1 MLDRSTPLEP
11 KKILYFDHK
20 IFCKPQRFFYWQ
32 IWSQTMNITQKIDEM
47 IEERSLLKHPFYQA
61 WSDGKL
67 TKESLAGY
75 SKEYFQLV
83 KEVPSFMAPIIQQAP
98 ESVVKELVENQQ
110 EESDHIKPWIA
121 FAGELGIS
129 EEELLSYSGL
139 PKTRKAVS
147 DLNELMDTFEG
158 GACAMYAFEK
168 EIPKISQTKLDGLA
182 EFYGMTSDEA
192 TEYFKLHT
200 EADIRHAASWRNIL
214 EKSSTD
220 YDKLIEIAE
229 KSISAQNLLLDSC
242 FEEYC

>member
-1 MLDRSTPLEP
+1 
-11 KKILYFDHK
+11 
-20 IFCKPQRFFYWQ
+20 
-32 IWSQTMNITQKIDEM
+32 MNIIKKIDEM
-47 IEERSLLKHPFYQA
+47 IEERSLLKHPFYQM

-83 KEVPSFMAPIIQQAP
+83 KAVPAFMTPIIEKAP
-98 ESVVKELVENQQ
+98 DAVVGELVENQQ

-129 EEELLSYSGL
+129 EDELISYSGTT
-139 PKTRKAVS
+139 KTQKAVS
-147 DLNELMDTFEG
+147 DLNQLMDTFDG

-168 EIPKISQTKLDGLA
+168 EIPKISQTKLEGLA
-182 EFYGMTSDEA
+182 EFYGMTSNEA

-214 EKSSTD
+214 EKSSVD
-220 YDKLIEIAE
+220 SSNLIEIAD

-242 FEEYC
+242 YEEYC

>member
-1 MLDRSTPLEP
+1 MNII
-11 KKILYFDHK
+11 KKID
-20 IFCKPQRFFYWQ
+20 
-32 IWSQTMNITQKIDEM
+32 DM

-67 TKESLAGY
+67 TQESLAGY

-83 KEVPSFMAPIIQQAP
+83 KAVPSFMEPIIENA
-98 ESVVKELVENQQ
+98 SDDVVGDLIENQQ
-110 EESDHIKPWIA
+110 EESEHIKPWIT

-129 EEELLSYSGL
+129 KDELIAYEGL
-139 PKTRKAVS
+139 PKTQKAVS
-147 DLNELMDTFEG
+147 DLNNLMNTFDG

-182 EFYGMTSDEA
+182 EFYGMTNNES

-200 EADIRHAASWRNIL
+200 EADVRHAASWQHIL
-214 EKSSTD
+214 EKSSTNSNN
-220 YDKLIEIAE
+220 LIEIAD

-242 FEEYC
+242 FEAYC

>member
-1 MLDRSTPLEP
+1 
-11 KKILYFDHK
+11 
-20 IFCKPQRFFYWQ
+20 
-32 IWSQTMNITQKIDEM
+32 MNIIKRIDEM

-67 TKESLAGY
+67 TQESLAGY

-83 KEVPSFMAPIIQQAP
+83 KTVPSLMTPIIEKAP
-98 ESVVKELVENQQ
+98 DTVVGELIENQQ
-110 EESDHIKPWIA
+110 EESDHIKPWIS

-129 EEELLSYSGL
+129 EDELTSYTGL
-139 PKTRKAVS
+139 AKTRKAVS
-147 DLNELMDTFEG
+147 DLNELMNTFEG

-182 EFYGMTSDEA
+182 EFYGMTNHEA

-214 EKSSTD
+214 EKSSID
-220 YDKLIEIAE
+220 SNNLLEIAD

-242 FEEYC
+242 YEEYC

>member
-1 MLDRSTPLEP
+1 
-11 KKILYFDHK
+11 
-20 IFCKPQRFFYWQ
+20 
-32 IWSQTMNITQKIDEM
+32 MNIIKKIDEM
-47 IEERSLLKHPFYQA
+47 IEERSLLKHPFYQT

-83 KEVPSFMAPIIQQAP
+83 KAVPSFMTPIIEKAP
-98 ESVVKELVENQQ
+98 DSVVSELIANQQ
-110 EESDHIKPWIA
+110 EESDHIQPWIS
-121 FAGELGIS
+121 FAGELGVS
-129 EEELLSYSGL
+129 EDELVSYTGL
-139 PKTRKAVS
+139 TKTNKAVS
-147 DLNELMDTFEG
+147 DLNELMNTYEG

-214 EKSSTD
+214 EKPSTD
-220 YDKLIEIAE
+220 SNNLLEIAE
-229 KSISAQNLLLDSC
+229 KSLSAQNLLLDSC
-242 FEEYC
+242 YEEYC

>member
-1 MLDRSTPLEP
+1 
-11 KKILYFDHK
+11 
-20 IFCKPQRFFYWQ
+20 
-32 IWSQTMNITQKIDEM
+32 MNVIKKIDEM

-83 KEVPSFMAPIIQQAP
+83 KEVPSFMAPIIEQAP

-139 PKTRKAVS
+139 PKTRKSVS
-147 DLNELMDTFEG
+147 DLNELMDTFEN

-182 EFYGMTSDEA
+182 EFYGMTNDEA

-200 EADIRHAASWRNIL
+200 EDDIRHAASWRNIL

>member
-1 MLDRSTPLEP
+1 
-11 KKILYFDHK
+11 
-20 IFCKPQRFFYWQ
+20 
-32 IWSQTMNITQKIDEM
+32 M
-47 IEERSLLKHPFYQA
+47 IEERSLLKHPFYQM

-83 KEVPSFMAPIIQQAP
+83 KAVPSFMTPIIEKAP
-98 ESVVKELVENQQ
+98 NSVVSELVENQQ
-110 EESDHIKPWIA
+110 EESDHIKPWIS
-121 FAGELGIS
+121 FANQLGIS
-129 EEELLSYSGL
+129 EEELIPYSGL
-139 PKTRKAVS
+139 AKTQKAVS
-147 DLNELMDTFEG
+147 ELNELMQTFEG

-182 EFYGMTSDEA
+182 EFYGMTNEES

-214 EKSSTD
+214 EKSTTD
-220 YDKLIEIAE
+220 SNNLIEIAD

-242 FEEYC
+242 YDEYC